1 MQPIILFH
9 DLLPAVP
16 IFTKKAWLVLD
27 LAVSFCHLWEV
38 SLVPSH
44 LLVRYNWPCELLN
57 TDGKAGAKEGAW
69 ELRPEHHPTVF

>member
-27 LAVSFCHLWEV
+27 LAVSLCHLWEV